1 MKQFYIRDCSQQE
14 NQTITSLFVVASKQV
29 KAKKNGEVYLS
40 LVLADRSGQLQ
51 ANMWDNVSDAL
62 DTFDQDDF
70 VKAKG
75 VIHKYNGRWQMTVH
89 KLRKLDE
96 AEIDYSDY
104 IPKTTKDI
112 DALWAKLGEFV
123 DSFENPWLKQLVQAF
138 MNDEA
143 LATAYKCAPAA
154 KTLHHA
160 FVGGLLDHVVSL
172 FTACDLVSRN
182 YPDVNRDLLLT
193 GAFLHDVGKVH
204 ELTYQRSIAYTTKGQ
219 LLGHMIIELEMLHD
233 KLAHIRGFPDELKI
247 LIEHLIIS
255 HHGQYEYGSPKLPM
269 FPEALM
275 LHYLDD
281 LDSKMEAMRA
291 QFVREAELPGA
302 WTSYNPS
309 LGRPLLN
316 SKKFLEPK
324 PQHESTPEAHQGASP
339 EPKQQAAAAAVGSES
354 GEPFGTVDS
363 SNGADSQST
372 AEIQMKLAATQVG
385 DSDAAASPLE
395 ALQQKFASHKVT
407 AIDHKGN

>member
-1 MKQFYIRDCSQQE
+1 MKQFYIRDCGQQE
-14 NQTITSLFVVASKQV
+14 NQTITSFFVVASKQV

-62 DTFDQDDF
+62 ESFEQDDF

-96 AEIDYSDY
+96 VDIDYSDY

-112 DALWAKLGEFV
+112 DELWAKLGEFV
-123 DSFENPWLKQLVQAF
+123 ESFENHWLKQLVQAF
-138 MNDEA
+138 MNDET

-204 ELTYQRSIAYTTKGQ
+204 ELTYQRSITYTTKGQ
-219 LLGHMIIELEMLHD
+219 LLGHMIIELEMLHE
-233 KLAHIRGFPDELKI
+233 KLAHIPGFPDELKI

-281 LDSKMEAMRA
+281 LDSKMESMRA
-291 QFVREAELPGA
+291 HFEREAETESN
-302 WTSYNPS
+302 WTSYNAS
-309 LGRPLLN
+309 LGRVLLN
-316 SKKFLEPK
+316 TAKFLKRE
-324 PQHESTPEAHQGASP
+324 EAPAAAV
-339 EPKQQAAAAAVGSES
+339 AAAAPSDS
-354 GEPFGTVDS
+354 GEP
-363 SNGADSQST
+363 AST
-372 AEIQMKLAATQVG
+372 PTSIEPAVIESAVAVG
-385 DSDAAASPLE
+385 D
-395 ALQQKFASHKVT
+395 K
-407 AIDHKGN
+407 II